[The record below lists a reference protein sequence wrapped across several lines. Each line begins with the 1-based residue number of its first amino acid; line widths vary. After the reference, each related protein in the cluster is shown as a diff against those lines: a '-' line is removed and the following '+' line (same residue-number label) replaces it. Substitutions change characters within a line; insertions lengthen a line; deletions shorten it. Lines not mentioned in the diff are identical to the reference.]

1 MSIYNS
7 YITEANSK
15 MDIYDAKMDNEKCK
29 IATINEMMNIKTTQ
43 VYNDI
48 RTKIILENG
57 SDADYSM
64 LMEGAVDETLAQKKS
79 ILKKIFEW
87 FENIFKAIKVKF
99 DKIFKKDDNS
109 SVSYDTTSNNKNI
122 KYTIDNSIKDDLKD
136 IDTYYTKIQQGLSQL
151 KRGNYIDAIDTINKV
166 DEPDIMKSDRSDNN
180 KSSSEIDKADIDK
193 IIEDLHDKLNT
204 IERIIVEVKTNISSE
219 DDLEKTNAAIASLQK
234 LQDFVSAINKT
245 ITNIVGLKVI
255 KDIEKS
261 DDKKEDTKVESYM
274 DDDYSRYF

>member
-1 MSIYNS
+1 
-7 YITEANSK
+7 
-15 MDIYDAKMDNEKCK
+15 
-29 IATINEMMNIKTTQ
+29 MNVKTTQ

>member
-29 IATINEMMNIKTTQ
+29 IATINEMMNVKTTQ

-122 KYTIDNSIKDDLKD
+122 KYTIDNSIRDDLKD

>member
-29 IATINEMMNIKTTQ
+29 IATINEMMNVKTTQ

>member
-15 MDIYDAKMDNEKCK
+15 MDIYDTKMDNEKCK
-29 IATINEMMNIKTTQ
+29 IATINEMMNVKTTQ

-255 KDIEKS
+255 KDIDNS

-274 DDDYSRYF
+274 DDDYSKYF